1 MVVQTINVKIS
12 GGRKMNECQHT
23 WVSDIQESIGG
34 IQTPVEYCEEC
45 GKIRS
50 VKRKGRTPK
59 QLVVYRAV
67 ASSPVPICA
76 RDIALRTKLTPSSCS
91 NVLRLMVARKEV
103 YKIEPLRHLGE
114 RHATLYGV
122 K

>member
-1 MVVQTINVKIS
+1 MVA
-12 GGRKMNECQHT
+12 GKMSKCIHT
-23 WVSDIQESIGG
+23 WVNDIHETFGG
-34 IQTPVEYCEEC
+34 VQVPVEYCEEC
-45 GKIRS
+45 GEVRS

-76 RDIALRTKLTPSSCS
+76 RDIALKTKMTPSSCS
-91 NVLRLMVARKEV
+91 NVLRLMVARNEV

-114 RHATLYGV
+114 YHATLYGV

>member
-1 MVVQTINVKIS
+1 MT
-12 GGRKMNECQHT
+12 ECFHT
-23 WVSDIQESIGG
+23 WISDIQESLFG

-45 GKIRS
+45 GQVRS
-50 VKRKGRTPK
+50 VKRKGRSPK

-67 ASSPVPICA
+67 KASPVPICA

-91 NVLRLMVARKEV
+91 NILRLMVARNEV

-122 K
+122 E